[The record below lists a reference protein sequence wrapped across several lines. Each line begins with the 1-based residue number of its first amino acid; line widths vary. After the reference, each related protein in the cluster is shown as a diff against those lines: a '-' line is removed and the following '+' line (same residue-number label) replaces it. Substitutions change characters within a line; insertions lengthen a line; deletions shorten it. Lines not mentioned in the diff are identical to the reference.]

1 MASEKDKFQ
10 NVVKG
15 VKRHGDA
22 VILTLT
28 GEIDMHCSVH
38 VRGELLEIIQERPA
52 KVIID
57 MNEVEF
63 MDSSGLAVLVEALQ
77 LTRRDNLVLKL
88 VGLNPRVRS
97 IFEISRLD
105 NIFQIYNIEA
115 EALAQ

>member
-1 MASEKDKFQ
+1 MAGEKDKFQ
-10 NVVKG
+10 NVVKDI
-15 VKRHGDA
+15 KRHGDT

-38 VRGELLEIIQERPA
+38 VRGELLEIIQEKPA
-52 KVIID
+52 MVIID

-77 LTRRDNLVLKL
+77 LTRRDNRALKL
-88 VGLNPRVRS
+88 VGLRPRVRS

-105 NIFQIYNIEA
+105 NIFQIYNSQA
-115 EALAQ
+115 EALA